1 MPDNPANAKF
11 LTAEDKE
18 LMVLRMRKHA
28 AYTALNERFDKSEV
42 WKCFTDPKIYMSGL
56 IQFFGD
62 VISLGSSTFLPII
75 IKSFGFATIETQLL
89 LIPVYAWGTAIY
101 IGISFWSDKIQSRA
115 NFMIPGAISC
125 IIAYALLISVPQ
137 ANRGVLYFSLF
148 FLNPGIYV
156 SCLAEVSRSL
166 F

>member
-1 MPDNPANAKF
+1 M
-11 LTAEDKE
+11 
-18 LMVLRMRKHA
+18 
-28 AYTALNERFDKSEV
+28 ALNEHYDKSEV

-62 VISLGSSTFLPII
+62 VISLGSSTFLPVI

-101 IGISFWSDKIQSRA
+101 IAISFWSDKVQSRVK
-115 NFMIPGAISC
+115 FMIPGAISC
-125 IIAYALLISVPQ
+125 IIAYALLLGVKQSL
-137 ANRGVLYFSLF
+137 RGVLYFSLF

-156 SCLAEVSRSL
+156 SLPWFENTQRPIANYLVPRPCSE
-166 F
+166 